1 MTTTKT
7 SSLAARVNVYTFA
20 ALGDAPAPSIGI
32 PGRTI
37 AQVGLERLDDDAAE
51 LTLRALRLAEV
62 EL

>member
-1 MTTTKT
+1 MTTKKST
-7 SSLAARVNVYTFA
+7 LAARVTVYTFA

-51 LTLRALRLAEV
+51 LVQRALRLAEV

>member
-1 MTTTKT
+1 MTTKKSTI
-7 SSLAARVNVYTFA
+7 ADRINVYAFA
-20 ALGDAPAPSIGI
+20 ALGDAKAPSIGI

-51 LTLRALRLAEV
+51 LVQRALRLAEV